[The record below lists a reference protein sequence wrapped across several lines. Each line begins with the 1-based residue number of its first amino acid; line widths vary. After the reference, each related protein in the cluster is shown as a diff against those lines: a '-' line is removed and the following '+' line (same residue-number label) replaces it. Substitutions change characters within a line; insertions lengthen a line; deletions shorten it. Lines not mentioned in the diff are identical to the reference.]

1 MRLAFR
7 RLVQRFAN
15 DRGALLG
22 IDLSTLPRPW
32 RIFLDAGQSTLS
44 VTLPPSPSFLSR
56 DAHQLA
62 DLLILQSVS
71 RVQHNRRTLRQPN
84 SDSSSALELFE
95 LPSLRIAQ

>member
-1 MRLAFR
+1 
-7 RLVQRFAN
+7 VQRFAN

-22 IDLSTLPRPW
+22 IDLSTSPRPW
-32 RIFLDAGQSTLS
+32 GIFLDASQSALS

-71 RVQHNRRTLRQPN
+71 RAQHNGRAFRQAN
-84 SDSSSALELFE
+84 GDSSPALELFE
-95 LPSLRIAQ
+95 LPPLRIAQ